1 VFFFDRSRN
10 PRHPSPQVA
19 GGLTLTRVYSVDCTS
34 YTPRVEF
41 EWDPEKDHINQEKH
55 GISFAEALT
64 VFGDPLACTVPD
76 PRHSID
82 EYRYLTTGYTSSQRL
97 VIVAHTDRGERTRL
111 ITARDVKPKERRF
124 YEQQA

>member
-1 VFFFDRSRN
+1 M
-10 PRHPSPQVA
+10 
-19 GGLTLTRVYSVDCTS
+19 RVYLVDCTR

-41 EWDPEKDHINQEKH
+41 EWDPEKDRINQQKH
-55 GISFAEALT
+55 GISFAEAMT
-64 VFGDPLACTVPD
+64 VFGDPLARTVFD

-111 ITARDVKPKERRF
+111 ITARDAKPKERRF
-124 YEQQA
+124 YEQQT